1 MFSSDVRNY
10 YSIMFIINYN
20 SNQVL
25 VFMSFS
31 LSSHISQWTFFF
43 FFLSDEP
50 PFAFFTSN
58 LYTTGGVP
66 FMGMLVAVKV

>member
-43 FFLSDEP
+43 FLSDEP